1 MEEMSASDIE
11 AVSGGARKF
20 AIRFLTTLIYDG
32 VGSYA
37 AYLMNSG
44 PGNGVDM
51 TDEMTAVN
59 GGNLGA

>member
-1 MEEMSASDIE
+1 MEEMSASEIE
-11 AVSGGARKF
+11 AVSGGFRK
-20 AIRFLTTLIYDG
+20 AAVRFVATMIYEG

-51 TDEMTAVN
+51 TDGMTAVN